1 MGSISNNCPSS
12 VVSALSI
19 LSKSQTLTKPS
30 APMVMSSPSSMKNC
44 SIIPT
49 WHGFLPFFE
58 ISTLIK
64 PPSQSSMLP
73 HSEPDSTFPSG
84 SSTKPVSGSEFGVS
98 THSRFCHNSLLC
110 DPLTYHVV
118 IWLWNTEHQNIKNHS
133 SQKWHPALFF
143 MTIAILFFYC
153 TNLPNSTHEPKGEK
167 MLTFYVWQLFGT
179 ELPNL
184 SL

>member
-98 THSRFCHNSLLC
+98 TYSKFCHNSLLY
-110 DPLTYHVV
+110 DPSYLTCRDLVV
-118 IWLWNTEHQNIKNHS
+118 EHWTSNCKKLQLPKMTSSPFFLWPLQSYS
-133 SQKWHPALFF
+133 S
-143 MTIAILFFYC
+143 IAQMC
-153 TNLPNSTHEPKGEK
+153 QTVHMNPRKK
-167 MLTFYVWQLFGT
+167 KC
-179 ELPNL
+179 
-184 SL
+184 